1 MFDPLPP
8 HFAGLPT
15 ARPEEIGLS
24 RASLKR
30 LGAAMTRAI
39 EAGRAPGATMLI
51 ARHGKVGYVQTLGAL
66 KPGGEPM
73 PADALFRIY
82 SMTKPIVSVAAMT
95 LVEDGRL
102 LISDPVS
109 DFIPEFADVKVGVP
123 AGDGLELVKPSR
135 PITVQDLFRH
145 TSGLTYGFTGTS
157 PAQVRLQ
164 NADLLSGAHSL
175 KELAQLAAGLPLQH
189 NPGEVWEYGLS
200 TDVLG
205 RVVEI
210 VAGGRLS
217 DILRERIFGPLG
229 MNDTAFYTPPAKVVR
244 RAEAHSLDRLA
255 AFKLPLAS
263 DIEPPRLEMA
273 GGGLLSTLADYA
285 RFYAM
290 LAGGGSL
297 DGARIL
303 GPRTISYMT
312 SDHLAP
318 HVVKTHPLLPPGYG
332 FGLGFGVRTDPGL
345 APTAGT
351 VGEFYWGGVA
361 GTFCWASP
369 RDALFA
375 ILMVQAPDYRDY
387 FRLLFRNL
395 VYAAVL

>member
-8 HFAGLPT
+8 QFAGLPT

-24 RASLKR
+24 RAALKR
-30 LGAAMTRAI
+30 LGGAMTRAI
-39 EAGRAPGATMLI
+39 ESGRAPGATMLI
-51 ARHGKVGYVQTLGAL
+51 ARHGKIGYVQTLGAL
-66 KPGGEPM
+66 KPDGDAM
-73 PADALFRIY
+73 PADAIFRIY

-95 LVEDGRL
+95 LIEDGRL
-102 LISDPVS
+102 LISDPVAN
-109 DFIPEFADVKVGVP
+109 FLPEFADVKVGVP
-123 AGDGLELVKPSR
+123 AGDRLELVAPSR

-145 TSGLTYGFTGTS
+145 TSGLSYGFTGVS
-157 PAQVRLQ
+157 PAQRRLQ
-164 NADLLSGAHSL
+164 EADLLSGAHSL
-175 KELAQLAAGLPLQH
+175 ADVSRFASQLPLQH
-189 NPGEVWEYGLS
+189 QPGAAWEYGLS

-205 RVVEI
+205 RIVEV

-229 MNDTAFYTPPAKVVR
+229 MNDTEFFTPPAKLGR
-244 RAEAHSLDRLA
+244 RAEAFSLDLLA
-255 AFKLPLAS
+255 SFGLPLGN
-263 DIEPPRLEMA
+263 DVEPPRFEMA

-290 LAGGGSL
+290 LIGGGAL

-303 GPRTISYMT
+303 GPRTIAYMT
-312 SDHLAP
+312 SDHLAAS
-318 HVVKTHPLLPPGYG
+318 VARAHPLLPPGYG
-332 FGLGFGVRTDPGL
+332 FGLGFGVRTEPGL
-345 APTAGT
+345 APTAGS

-375 ILMVQAPDYRDY
+375 ILMVQAPENRDY